1 MFEGEG
7 EAKLSAPAAEG
18 GDLNDGVMENSFLSI
33 ILMTLQ
39 NALSQHFV
47 DQGRKS
53 SLDCKMVRDFFILAG
68 PSAPQALAGK
78 AYVL

>member
-18 GDLNDGVMENSFLSI
+18 GDLSDGVMENSFLSI

-47 DQGRKS
+47 DQGRKK
-53 SLDCKMVRDFFILAG
+53 LT
-68 PSAPQALAGK
+68 
-78 AYVL
+78 